1 MHLSSILR
9 YRRDP
14 NNMTI
19 VGVSGSPIVNGNTDR
34 IVKALLEQ
42 SGKEYIFIN
51 LSTLRYDPCRACAH
65 LCAKTNICPLDDDL
79 KPYFEPILNS
89 EALILGTSVN
99 GGNITGW
106 MFSFL
111 TRLWCFH
118 HVKNLLRYK
127 PVLLVATGLF
137 KRSEYRVMARFLERV
152 PSENIIGHIYYTSNI
167 PPCYTCGMGKVC
179 KVGGL
184 WAMVGR
190 DEERLKKFKIT
201 PDKFKRWED
210 NPETVEKVARYA
222 KILAEL

>member
-1 MHLSSILR
+1 MSLSSILR
-9 YRRDP
+9 CGEDL
-14 NNMTI
+14 NIMTI

-34 IVKALLEQ
+34 IIKALLEQ

-89 EALILGTSVN
+89 EALVLGTSVH
-99 GGNITGW
+99 GGNITAW

-111 TRLWCFH
+111 SRLWCFH
-118 HVKNLLRYK
+118 HVKRLLRDK

-137 KRSEYRVMARFLERV
+137 KQSEYRVMARFLERV
-152 PSENIIGHIYYTSNI
+152 PSENVIGHIYYTSSI
-167 PPCYTCGMGKVC
+167 PPCYKCGMGKIC
-179 KVGGL
+179 RVGGL

-190 DEERLKKFKIT
+190 DEERLKKFEIT

-210 NPETVEKVARYA
+210 DPETVEKVARYA

>member
-1 MHLSSILR
+1 
-9 YRRDP
+9 
-14 NNMTI
+14 MTI

-34 IVKALLEQ
+34 IIKALLEQ
-42 SGKEYIFIN
+42 SGKEYIFVN

-89 EALILGTSVN
+89 EALVLGTPVN
-99 GGNITGW
+99 GGNINGW
-106 MFSFL
+106 MFSFT

-118 HVKNLLRYK
+118 HVKNLLRDK
-127 PVLLVATGLF
+127 PILLVATGLF
-137 KRSEYRVMARFLERV
+137 KRSEYRVMTRFLERI
-152 PSENIIGHIYYTSNI
+152 PSENVIGHIYYTSNI
-167 PPCYTCGMGKVC
+167 PPCYKCGMGNVC

-190 DEERLKKFKIT
+190 NEERLKKFKIT

-210 NPETVEKVARYA
+210 DCETVEKVARYA